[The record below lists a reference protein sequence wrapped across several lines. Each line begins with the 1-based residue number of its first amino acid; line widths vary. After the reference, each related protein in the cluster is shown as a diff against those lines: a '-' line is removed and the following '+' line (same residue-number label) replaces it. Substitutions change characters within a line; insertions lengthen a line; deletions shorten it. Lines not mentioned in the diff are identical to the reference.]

1 MLKSLNYG
9 TKPAFLAAEEE
20 TKEASI
26 FQGTLGPLS
35 SLHEDTGKTEVSRGQ
50 MHTLREVYSPP
61 ALSLFCS
68 PGEMPQGQMNR
79 RPQCLNTSRIQVF
92 DM

>member
-1 MLKSLNYG
+1 MLKSLNYE
-9 TKPAFLAAEEE
+9 TKPAFPAAEEE

-26 FQGTLGPLS
+26 FQGTLGALS
-35 SLHEDTGKTEVSRGQ
+35 SLHEGKGKTEVGRGQ
-50 MHTLREVYSPP
+50 MHTLGEVYSPL

-68 PGEMPQGQMNR
+68 PGEMPQWQVNHW
-79 RPQCLNTSRIQVF
+79 PQCLNTSCIQVF